1 MNEKNCYDRKNNRKN
16 SKSLE
21 NSTFTVT
28 GTLIIQQEKQE
39 KIIKQQFYSN
49 GNINSSSY
57 GNN

>member
-28 GTLIIQQEKQE
+28 GTLIIQQKKQE

>member
-21 NSTFTVT
+21 NSTFTVK
-28 GTLIIQQEKQE
+28 GSLIIQQKKQV